1 MDAKLILDAKATLG
15 EGAMRHTRR
24 DMQTDEDIRR
34 IATEATRVSGDRQ
47 FPQSTRG

>member
-1 MDAKLILDAKATLG
+1 MDAKLILNAKATLG

-34 IATEATRVSGDRQ
+34 TATGATKGL
-47 FPQSTRG
+47 G